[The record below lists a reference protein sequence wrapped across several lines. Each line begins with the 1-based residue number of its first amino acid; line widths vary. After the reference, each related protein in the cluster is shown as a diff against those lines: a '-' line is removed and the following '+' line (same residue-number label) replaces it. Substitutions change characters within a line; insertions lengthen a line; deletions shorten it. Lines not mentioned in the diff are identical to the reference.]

1 MHVCDILFGFLLRVF
16 ALLVRNAAAGLAR
29 GLAGRLAFAAAAVL
43 RALAE
48 IAGLQ
53 GLDMFHWFSLRFK
66 FCSHYSRRICACQ
79 G

>member
-29 GLAGRLAFAAAAVL
+29 GLAGSLAFAAAAVF

-53 GLDMFHWFSLRFK
+53 CLDMFHLFSLRFI
-66 FCSHYSRRICACQ
+66 FCPIV
-79 G
+79 